1 MSSELRKVKLVN
13 TDPSSVGLFGLAL
26 VTLVASSQKLGIT
39 SGTSYLIPWAFFLG
53 GCAQLFACVEDA
65 KRENLF
71 GTTAFAAYGLF
82 WVSMAFSWLIGAGV
96 FGENL
101 AAAAD
106 GKQLGFVF
114 IGYLI
119 LSLFFTVVAAELN
132 KVLFLIIFLINI
144 LFIGLAMGSFGVMPE
159 FAHYLGAYTE
169 LAISMLGFY
178 GCGATLLNNFFG
190 RVILP
195 TGKPLG
201 ITKR

>member
-1 MSSELRKVKLVN
+1 MSNEINKIKLMN
-13 TDPSSVGLFGLAL
+13 SDPSSVGLFGLAL

-39 SGTSYLIPWAFFLG
+39 SGNSYLIPWAFFLG

-96 FGENL
+96 FGEKL
-101 AAAAD
+101 AAAVD
-106 GKQLGFVF
+106 PGQLGMVF
-114 IGYLI
+114 IGFLI
-119 LSLFFTVVAAELN
+119 LSLFLTVVAAELN
-132 KVLFLIIFLINI
+132 KVLFLIIFLINF
-144 LFIGLAMGSFGVMPE
+144 LFIGLAMESFGIMSG
-159 FAHYLGAYTE
+159 FAHSLAAYSE

-190 RVILP
+190 RVIMP